1 MISRPSL
8 CNLCVLCV
16 LCVLCGDFSAPY
28 TKHHR
33 ATEIAQRNRHYLFA
47 GVVFRDIFLSWMRS
61 LVRKQF
67 LYGFDAAVDSLLPE
81 RTVGLQ

>member
-16 LCVLCGDFSAPY
+16 LCGDFRPHIQS
-28 TKHHR
+28 TQR
-33 ATEIAQRNRHYLFA
+33 ATEIAQRNRHYLFT